1 MSWRR
6 FQDIITRCLLE
17 DVLKN
22 KSCNYSFKTSH
33 QDVLEDKKMLRWR
46 RLQDVFSTSSPRRT
60 FIITLCPLLPYVLEG
75 VLKHLEDVLRKRF
88 ENVFKTSLEEV
99 LQTCLE
105 EVLGDEKLL
114 HRRGLQDV
122 FKTSSRRIGKQ
133 EIFASFKV
141 FAPNYPSRL
150 LKLLRSKINSSLERK
165 YYIHEKLLTKCSWIL
180 NKTFWK
186 KTTWHRINLFKMVEK
201 KYSLLDLSCFCIN
214 LSFAVTQMHLH
225 FYGVMVTHFNCLSW
239 LLLLDYYQ

>member
-1 MSWRR
+1 MSIVTLCSWRS
-6 FQDIITRCLLE
+6 LE
-17 DVLKN
+17 NILKTSCENVLK
-22 KSCNYSFKTSH
+22 TSS
-33 QDVLEDKKMLRWR
+33 R
-46 RLQDVFSTSSPRRT
+46 RLWKRS
-60 FIITLCPLLPYVLEG
+60 CKH
-75 VLKHLEDVLRKRF
+75 VLKKSWEMK
-88 ENVFKTSLEEV
+88 NCYTEE
-99 LQTCLE
+99 
-105 EVLGDEKLL
+105 
-114 HRRGLQDV
+114 V
-122 FKTSSRRIGKQ
+122 FKTSSRRIGKR

-165 YYIHEKLLTKCSWIL
+165 YYIHEKLLTKCSCIL

-186 KTTWHRINLFKMVEK
+186 KTTWHRINLFKMVEE

>member
-1 MSWRR
+1 MSWK
-6 FQDIITRCLLE
+6 TKKCYAE
-17 DVLKN
+17 DV
-22 KSCNYSFKTSH
+22 FKTSLVRLH
-33 QDVLEDKKMLRWR
+33 QDVL
-46 RLQDVFSTSSPRRT
+46 S
-60 FIITLCPLLPYVLEG
+60 LLLYVHCYLMFLKESW
-75 VLKHLEDVLRKRF
+75 KHLEDVLRKRF
-88 ENVFKTSLEEV
+88 EDVFKTSLEEV

-122 FKTSSRRIGKQ
+122 FKTSSRRIGKR